1 MIEKIEAGNSKILEI
16 EKSFPQ
22 FLLKNQIQKDFIDNP
37 FTQYYI
43 YLKEDKVV
51 GFINYDILYERS
63 ELIYIAVL
71 EEHQKE
77 GIGSKLLSYMIDDC
91 EKQQLENITLE
102 VSVENQKAIGLY
114 QKFGFKKVATRKK
127 YYQGIDGILMEK
139 ELIE

>member
-51 GFINYDILYERS
+51 GFINYDILY
-63 ELIYIAVL
+63 
-71 EEHQKE
+71 
-77 GIGSKLLSYMIDDC
+77 
-91 EKQQLENITLE
+91 
-102 VSVENQKAIGLY
+102 
-114 QKFGFKKVATRKK
+114 
-127 YYQGIDGILMEK
+127 
-139 ELIE
+139 

>member
-43 YLKEDKVV
+43 YLKENKIV
-51 GFINYDILYERS
+51 GFINYDILYERA

-71 EEHQKE
+71 EEYQKE
-77 GIGSKLLSYMIDDC
+77 GIGSQLLEYMIGEC
-91 EKQQLENITLE
+91 ENQQLENITLE
-102 VSVENQKAIGLY
+102 VSVENQKAIRLY